1 MVRNSQ
7 GNLLIKGWTLKE
19 ITSVLFLLSAGVGI
33 VGNSLYQNHLEDVKK
48 EIRIAQLA
56 DEVESYKTRLQ
67 TCTKVNEV
75 FPMFYSNNPRSQQR
89 IEQVLESFDKVID
102 SNCFIVQESKISTNP
117 YKQIELTRLDEG
129 ARTSSEEE
137 IFQGILYEVDK
148 GIPFLVTGGS
158 ICADGSYSGSVGR
171 GTCSWHGGYASHRGT
186 RFDFNQSIY
195 EYDPRVDL
203 RLLRK
208 E

>member
-56 DEVESYKTRLQ
+56 DEGESYKTRLQ

-89 IEQVLESFDKVID
+89 IEQVIESFDKVID

-208 E
+208 D